1 MNSNPIILH
10 PAFTQAREAL
20 ARALVTDMPGQLIF
34 VVGLSGAG
42 KSEIRYAAMQ
52 AFAGSPELW
61 APGRLPVIALRA
73 AATDRSSFSS
83 KEFMT
88 RFYLELLEPN
98 VGWLKERSG
107 IEDPD
112 LGHLRTE
119 ARLTSP
125 LWKELRHKSSE
136 HQLRGYVER
145 MAVARGVRAVFV
157 EEAASLTYTHRQK
170 HPGDHA
176 VNYMCLAEE
185 IAATF
190 VFFGVPRMSV
200 LWEGNAEIRRRSRFV
215 FVNRYRLDS
224 PVDRQNF
231 ERLAV
236 SLASGYR
243 FTRADLLRRNLDL
256 AYASSAGVFGELKSY
271 LMRAD
276 DLRAAEGADT
286 ISKLHLEEAVYTENA
301 LTTLHDDARA
311 FDLLRTPASAAA
323 IRRSLNDR

>member
-1 MNSNPIILH
+1 MNIKPIILH

-20 ARALVTDMPGQLIF
+20 ARALITDMPGQLIF

-52 AFAGSPELW
+52 AFAGNPKLW

-73 AATDRSSFSS
+73 AATDRSNFSS

-98 VGWLKERSG
+98 LGWLEERSG

-112 LGHLRTE
+112 QGHLLTE
-119 ARLTSP
+119 ARLTSSF
-125 LWKELRHKSSE
+125 WKELRHRSPE

-145 MAVARGVRAVFV
+145 MAVARGIRAVFV

-185 IAATF
+185 IGATF
-190 VFFGVPRMSV
+190 VFFGVPRMSI

-215 FVNRYRLDS
+215 FVNRYRLDGS
-224 PVDRQNF
+224 ADRQNF

-236 SLASGYR
+236 SLAARYR
-243 FTRADLLRRNLDL
+243 FTHADLLRRNLDL

-271 LMRAD
+271 LLRAD
-276 DLRAAEGADT
+276 DLRAGDGADA
-286 ISKLHLEEAVYTENA
+286 ISKLHLEEAVYTETA
-301 LTTLHDDARA
+301 LKTLHDDARA
-311 FDLLRTPASAAA
+311 FDLLRTPAGASA
-323 IRRSLNDR
+323 IRRSLGD

>member
-1 MNSNPIILH
+1 MNIKPIILH

-20 ARALVTDMPGQLIF
+20 ARALNTDMPGQLIF

-52 AFAGSPELW
+52 AFAGNPKLW

-73 AATDRSSFSS
+73 AATDRSNFSS

-98 VGWLKERSG
+98 LGWLEERSG

-112 LGHLRTE
+112 QGHLLTE
-119 ARLTSP
+119 ARLTSSF
-125 LWKELRHKSSE
+125 WKELRHRSPE

-145 MAVARGVRAVFV
+145 MAVARGIRAVFV
-157 EEAASLTYTHRQK
+157 EEAASLTYTQRQK

-185 IAATF
+185 IGATF
-190 VFFGVPRMSV
+190 VFFGVPRMSI

-215 FVNRYRLDS
+215 FVNRYRLDDS
-224 PVDRQNF
+224 ADRQNF

-236 SLASGYR
+236 SLAARYR
-243 FTRADLLRRNLDL
+243 FTHADLLRRNLDL
-256 AYASSAGVFGELKSY
+256 AYASSAGVFGELRSY
-271 LMRAD
+271 LLRAD
-276 DLRAAEGADT
+276 DLRAGDGADA
-286 ISKLHLEEAVYTENA
+286 ISKLHLEEAVYTETA
-301 LTTLHDDARA
+301 LKTLHDDARA
-311 FDLLRTPASAAA
+311 FDLLRTPAGAAA
-323 IRRSLNDR
+323 IRKSLGD

>member
-1 MNSNPIILH
+1 MSVNPIILH

-52 AFAGSPELW
+52 AFAGRPKLW
-61 APGRLPVIALRA
+61 APGKLPVIALRA

-98 VGWLKERSG
+98 LGWLAERSG
-107 IEDPD
+107 IQDPD
-112 LGHLRTE
+112 LGHLLSE

-125 LWKELRHKSSE
+125 FWKELRHKSPE

-145 MAVARGVRAVFV
+145 MAVARGIRAVFV

-185 IAATF
+185 IGTTF
-190 VFFGVPRMSV
+190 VFFGVPRMSI

-224 PVDRQNF
+224 SADRHNF

-236 SLASGYR
+236 SLANRYR

-271 LMRAD
+271 LLRAD
-276 DLRAAEGADT
+276 DLRAAEGVDV

-301 LTTLHDDARA
+301 LRTLHDDARA

-323 IRRSLNDR
+323 IRKSLGD

>member
-1 MNSNPIILH
+1 MNYQPIVPH
-10 PAFTQAREAL
+10 PAFIRAKNAL
-20 ARALVTDMPGQLIF
+20 ARALDTDQRGQLIF
-34 VVGLSGAG
+34 VIGLSGAG

-52 AFAGSPELW
+52 VFAGCPKLW

-98 VGWLKERSG
+98 LGWLTERSG

-112 LGHLRTE
+112 LGHLLTE
-119 ARLTSP
+119 ARLTSAF
-125 LWKELRHKSSE
+125 WKELRHRSPE

-145 MAVARGVRAVFV
+145 MAVARGIRAVFV

-185 IAATF
+185 IDATF
-190 VFFGVPRMSV
+190 VFFGVPRMSI

-231 ERLAV
+231 ERLVV
-236 SLASGYR
+236 SLANGYR

-276 DLRAAEGADT
+276 DLRAAEGVNA
-286 ISKLHLEEAVYTENA
+286 ISKLHLEEAVYTESA
-301 LTTLHDDARA
+301 LKTLHEDATA
-311 FDLLRTPASAAA
+311 FDLLHAPASASS
-323 IRRSLNDR
+323 IRMILA

>member
-52 AFAGSPELW
+52 AFAGSPEVW